1 MNIPAA
7 TATGGTTDPSASS
20 SASPGQV
27 MSDTFLQLLVAQL
40 QSQSPLDPVDPNQF
54 IGQLAQFNELSEVVR
69 IREIL
74 EQVTSTTGG
83 TPGSGSANPVTGGQ

>member
-7 TATGGTTDPSASS
+7 TQTGGTTDPSTSS
-20 SASPGQV
+20 SSTPGQV

-83 TPGSGSANPVTGGQ
+83 TSGGSPTNPVTGGH